1 VSLYNAAYT
10 IGTKIVNGVIDFAE
24 SLPGKVGDIISNM
37 IGIIKGAATSAFNE
51 MKNIGESLWNGFKKG
66 IGISSPSF
74 IERAMDQVTANMADN
89 VSEIQRHVGALQS
102 LGATLPGVVPSPA
115 LSASVVGLAGVPA
128 AVASGATGGSSVSYQ
143 IDKIEIPAKDLAEMK
158 DVSDFFDR
166 LQSEARKRTGAN
178 AK

>member
-1 VSLYNAAYT
+1 
-10 IGTKIVNGVIDFAE
+10 
-24 SLPGKVGDIISNM
+24 
-37 IGIIKGAATSAFNE
+37 
-51 MKNIGESLWNGFKKG
+51 
-66 IGISSPSF
+66 
-74 IERAMDQVTANMADN
+74 
-89 VSEIQRHVGALQS
+89 
-102 LGATLPGVVPSPA
+102 
-115 LSASVVGLAGVPA
+115 VVGLAGVPA